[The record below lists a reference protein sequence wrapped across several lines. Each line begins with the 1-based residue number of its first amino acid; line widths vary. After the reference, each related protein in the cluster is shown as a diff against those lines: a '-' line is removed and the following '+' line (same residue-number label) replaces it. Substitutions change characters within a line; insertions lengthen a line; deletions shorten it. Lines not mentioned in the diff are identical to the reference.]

1 MITSIEVSAAIVA
14 SSCSGKEGAGL
25 VNPLL
30 KERQGTPCPSFIAG
44 CLYVLLA
51 MVGKE
56 WKAGCEGVD
65 GVSDK
70 GIEAEELWVKGYDV
84 TCDELDCDRD
94 WLVDDA

>member
-1 MITSIEVSAAIVA
+1 ML
-14 SSCSGKEGAGL
+14 L
-25 VNPLL
+25 V
-30 KERQGTPCPSFIAG
+30 
-44 CLYVLLA
+44 